1 MTLLTVK
8 KSRQDPNP
16 LYPLPCHS
24 LFSDRYGHG
33 KVEALGAMGIA
44 CFLLATSVMIGWDSF
59 QAFQDI
65 FVNHKIND
73 YATSGSML
81 TYWVHSGDRV
91 DLVERTRRAARGRR
105 LQRNPLPRHEED
117 RFVPRGRFTRRGEV
131 QLQRAYRERVSPSF
145 RRVGVGGGVGG
156 NWRELPGVSLVRW
169 AEG

>member
-8 KSRQDPNP
+8 KSRQNPNA
-16 LYPLPCHS
+16 LYPLGQHS

-73 YATSGSML
+73 YAASGSML
-81 TYWVHSGDRV
+81 TYWVHSGDGV
-91 DLVERTRRAARGRR
+91 DDVERTGRVARCCR
-105 LQRNPLPRHEED
+105 LQRDPLPRHKEN
-117 RFVPRGRFTRRGEV
+117 RFVSEGRFIRRREV
-131 QLQRAYRERVSPSF
+131 EF
-145 RRVGVGGGVGG
+145 
-156 NWRELPGVSLVRW
+156 
-169 AEG
+169 